1 MAIKLD
7 ETDLHLL
14 SLLEKDS
21 KARMH
26 VLGRRLSLPA
36 STVHHRVKRLESEG
50 IIRSYGISKDYS
62 AMGIKL
68 KAYIMVFVDVT
79 ALKRMKKSQVELARE
94 MRKIG
99 NVQSVAVMFFHT
111 AVPATFLVQQKR
123 LTKGLP
129 VLTAT
134 SSAGVA
140 SDPGVHETRPV
151 FGSIFIPAGA
161 ASSE

>member
-99 NVQSVAVMFFHT
+99 NVQSVDIITGDADL
-111 AVPATFLVQQKR
+111 LVTVRCRDIDDFQKVLLGR
-123 LTKGLP
+123 LQSIEGITKTRSMI
-129 VLTAT
+129 V
-134 SSAGVA
+134 VA
-140 SDPGVHETRPV
+140 EG
-151 FGSIFIPAGA
+151 
-161 ASSE
+161 